1 MVGLTDSGAL
11 DSVAA
16 DAKQRLTAALAAL
29 APHPGEVMELDPAS
43 MKPVINRIKRAQGQ
57 LAGVLRL
64 LEEGRDCED
73 VVTQLAAV
81 SKALDRAGFAIVA
94 SGLQQCL
101 VEGDGNVD
109 NLDVKK
115 MEKLFLSLA

>member
-1 MVGLTDSGAL
+1 
-11 DSVAA
+11 
-16 DAKQRLTAALAAL
+16 
-29 APHPGEVMELDPAS
+29 MELNPTE
-43 MKPVINRIKRAQGQ
+43 MVPVINRIKRAQGQ

-94 SGLQQCL
+94 SGLQECL
-101 VEGDGNVD
+101 AEGGGVD
-109 NLDVKK
+109 SVDVRK

>member
-1 MVGLTDSGAL
+1 ME
-11 DSVAA
+11 VAES
-16 DAKQRLTAALAAL
+16 DL
-29 APHPGEVMELDPAS
+29 G
-43 MKPVINRIKRAQGQ
+43 PVVNRIKRAQGQ
-57 LAGVLRL
+57 LAGVLRM

-81 SKALDRAGFAIVA
+81 SRALDRAGFAIVA

-101 VEGDGNVD
+101 AAGQGVD
-109 NLDVKK
+109 SADVRK